1 MATHDPLIA
10 DHRNFY
16 KADDQIEGAGHP
28 TAAPD
33 YADAMFNLAL
43 LLQRKG
49 APTVRLVAGGAIQQ
63 PARKNA
69 WLRGVLIAH
78 LIAARNSSKPKTIA
92 E

>member
-49 APTVRLVAGGAIQQ
+49 APRYVLLPGALFSSRQE
-63 PARKNA
+63 KT
-69 WLRGVLIAH
+69 RGCEAF
-78 LIAARNSSKPKTIA
+78 
-92 E
+92 